1 MSGQHSHGLQ
11 QDCGISSADALEIP
25 QSCTK
30 PSTWSP
36 GQAWAYDMGQHIHG

>member
-1 MSGQHSHGLQ
+1 MQQHYNGLG

-30 PSTWSP
+30 SLNNSSS
-36 GQAWAYDMGQHIHG
+36 AELFKEK